1 MELNASIPG
10 SCELDLDKST
20 IENDVVKEAVYK
32 YDESVQQI
40 ADRMSQIM
48 IDAETEFFAAA
59 GSPLIGRVDW
69 SVAPY
74 WKH

>member
-1 MELNASIPG
+1 LSIPG
-10 SCELDLDKST
+10 KCELDMEKST
-20 IENDVVKEAVYK
+20 IKEGVVIEAIYK
-32 YDESVQQI
+32 YEDSVQQM
-40 ADRMSQIM
+40 AERMSQIM
-48 IDAETEFFAAA
+48 IDTETEFFAAA